1 MNLRADEYFLDP
13 RLVRRSFDTASR
25 GYDTASAVAREIG
38 TRLLE
43 RLDVV
48 RMQPARILDLGAAT
62 GQASR
67 ALKQRYHAAQVVALD
82 LSPAML
88 RASRRQQGLLR
99 RFQRAAADAHRL
111 PIRTGSIDLVFS
123 NLMLQW
129 CHDPDAVFQEVR
141 RVLKPQGLFIFTTL
155 GPDTLMEL
163 RGAWRAVDDHIHV
176 HRFIDMHDLGDAL
189 MRARF
194 ADPVMDVE
202 RLSVTY
208 PDLDALLRELRTG
221 GARNIAQGRLRGLTG
236 RSRFQA
242 VRAHEALALRKGV
255 LPVSAE
261 VVYGQAWA
269 GELAPKRQAD
279 PEFRIP
285 IQAIGKRNRH
295 A

>member
-1 MNLRADEYFLDP
+1 MNSRSDEYFLDP
-13 RLVRRSFDTASR
+13 RAVRHAFDRASR
-25 GYDTASAVAREIG
+25 GYDTAAVVAREIG
-38 TRLLE
+38 SRLLE

-48 RMQPARILDLGAAT
+48 RMQPARILDLGAGT

-67 ALKQRYHAAQVVALD
+67 SLKQRYRAAQVIALD
-82 LSPAML
+82 LSQAML

-111 PIRTGSIDLVFS
+111 PIRTGSVDLVFS

-155 GPDTLMEL
+155 GPDTLKEL

-194 ADPVMDVE
+194 ADPVMDME
-202 RLSVTY
+202 RLSITY
-208 PDLDALLRELRTG
+208 PDLNALLRDLRAG
-221 GARNIAQGRLRGLTG
+221 GACNIAQGRHRGLTS

-242 VRAHEALALRKGV
+242 VRAHKALALHKGV
-255 LPVSAE
+255 LPVSVE
-261 VVYGQAWA
+261 LVYGQAWA
-269 GELAPKRQAD
+269 GEPLPERHPE

-285 IQAIGKRNRH
+285 IQAIGRRNRSV
-295 A
+295 

>member
-1 MNLRADEYFLDP
+1 MNLRFDEYFLDP
-13 RLVRRSFDTASR
+13 RVVRRSFDKASR
-25 GYDTASAVAREIG
+25 GYDTAAVVAREIDA
-38 TRLLE
+38 RLLE

-48 RMQPARILDLGAAT
+48 RMQPARILDLGAGT

-67 ALKQRYHAAQVVALD
+67 ALKQRYRAAQVIALD

-88 RASRRQQGLLR
+88 RASRRRQGLRR

-129 CHDPDAVFQEVR
+129 CHDPDTVFQEVR

-163 RGAWRAVDDHIHV
+163 RRAWRTVDDHIHV

-194 ADPVMDVE
+194 ADPVMDME

-208 PDLDALLRELRTG
+208 PDLDTLLRDLQAC

-236 RSRFQA
+236 RARFQA
-242 VRAHEALALRKGV
+242 VRAHEALALREGV
-255 LPVSAE
+255 LPVSVE
-261 VVYGQAWA
+261 LVYGQAWA
-269 GELAPKRQAD
+269 GEPRPKRQAE

-285 IQAIGKRNRH
+285 IQAIGRRGRH
-295 A
+295 D

>member
-1 MNLRADEYFLDP
+1 MNPRADEYFLDP

-25 GYDTASAVAREIG
+25 GYDTAAAVAREIG

-62 GQASR
+62 GHASR

>member
-1 MNLRADEYFLDP
+1 LNSRSDEYFLDP
-13 RLVRRSFDTASR
+13 RAVRHAFDRASR
-25 GYDTASAVAREIG
+25 EYDTAAVVAREVG
-38 TRLLE
+38 SRLLE

-48 RMQPARILDLGAAT
+48 RMQPARILDLGAGT

-67 ALKQRYHAAQVVALD
+67 SLKQRYRAAQVIALD
-82 LSPAML
+82 LSQAML

-129 CHDPDAVFQEVR
+129 CHDPDAVFREVR

-155 GPDTLMEL
+155 GPDTLQEL
-163 RGAWRAVDDHIHV
+163 RSAWRAVDDHIHV

-194 ADPVMDVE
+194 ADPVMDME
-202 RLSVTY
+202 RLSITY
-208 PDLDALLRELRTG
+208 PDLDALLRDLRTG
-221 GARNIAQGRLRGLTG
+221 GAGNIAQGRLRGLTG

-242 VRAHEALALRKGV
+242 VRVHDALALRKGV
-255 LPVSAE
+255 LPVSVE
-261 VVYGQAWA
+261 LVYGQAWA
-269 GELAPKRQAD
+269 GEPIPERPPD

-285 IQAIGKRNRH
+285 IQAIGRRNRR